1 MRPDTGKIYLGGDFF
16 LACNRKETVFLM
28 KHLAKQ
34 TPRTISK
41 LVHLQSLTDC
51 FAFSALGEGKSLGW
65 EGLYPITVLLLIGI
79 G

>member
-1 MRPDTGKIYLGGDFF
+1 
-16 LACNRKETVFLM
+16 M

-34 TPRTISK
+34 TLRTISK

-65 EGLYPITVLLLIGI
+65 EGLHPITVPLLIGI